1 MNLVLGID
9 IGGSGVKGA
18 MVDLS
23 NGTLASERCRI
34 PTPRPS
40 TPKAVGQVVLQL
52 SEKIRNSVSAPA
64 EGPVGLT
71 VPAPVVHGVVPM
83 IANLDQSWT
92 NLPVERYFSKR
103 IPGDVNVVN
112 DADAAGIA
120 EVLYGAAKNRNGVVI
135 VTTLGTGIGT
145 AVINN
150 GELVPNTEL
159 GHLEIDGKDAETLAA
174 ASRIT
179 AENIS
184 MSEWAGR
191 LDRYYQTLE
200 KLFWPD
206 LIVVGGSI
214 SKQHHDF
221 LPLLHLRTPIV
232 PAKLRNQAGIVG
244 AAWLADQ
251 AAARKAD
258 RKRK

>member
-1 MNLVLGID
+1 MNFVMGID

-18 MVDLS
+18 MVDLT

-34 PTPRPS
+34 PTPRPA
-40 TPKAVGQVVLQL
+40 TPKAVAQVVLQL
-52 SEKIRNSVSAPA
+52 SEKIRKSVSATE
-64 EGPVGLT
+64 EGAVGIT
-71 VPAPVVHGVVPM
+71 VPAPVVHGVTPM

-92 NLPVERYFSKR
+92 DLPVERYFMRR
-103 IPGDVNVVN
+103 IPGEVHVVN
-112 DADAAGIA
+112 DADAAGVA

-145 AVINN
+145 AIINN

-159 GHLEIDGKDAETLAA
+159 GHLEIDGKDAETVAA
-174 ASRIT
+174 ASRI
-179 AENIS
+179 ALDNIS
-184 MSEWAGR
+184 MTEWAGR

-214 SKQHHDF
+214 SKQHREF
-221 LPLLHLRTPIV
+221 LPLLNLRTQIV

-251 AAARKAD
+251 AAKRKAE
-258 RKRK
+258 RKKK